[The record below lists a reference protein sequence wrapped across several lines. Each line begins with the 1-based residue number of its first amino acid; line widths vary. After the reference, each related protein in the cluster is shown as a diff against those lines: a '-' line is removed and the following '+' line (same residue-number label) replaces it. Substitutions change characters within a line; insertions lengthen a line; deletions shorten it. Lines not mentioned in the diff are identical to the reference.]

1 VTKPGGPLK
10 DENMGNQK
18 ESTGVDM
25 SEITELQKH
34 LRDFAD
40 TRDWAKF
47 HSPRNLILALGSEI
61 GELQGEVRWKTDE
74 EISQA
79 DPELR
84 ERLASEMADVSIFL
98 LRLFDVLALELSD
111 CVKKK
116 LESNGARPLNG
127 PDFSD

>member
-1 VTKPGGPLK
+1 
-10 DENMGNQK
+10 MGNQK

-25 SEITELQKH
+25 SEIAELQKH
-34 LRDFAD
+34 LRDFAEA
-40 TRDWAKF
+40 RDWAQF

-84 ERLASEMADVSIFL
+84 ERLASEMADVVIFL
-98 LRLFDVLALELSD
+98 LRLFDVLELEFSD